1 MILLPAANAQQGSNF
16 PPGPGPNPSGQCIVF
31 LTGDFESE
39 CILPIDK
46 PGSDYINE
54 LENTLIACQ
63 GMTVTYT
70 AHLAD
75 GSTAVNWLWNVDG
88 AVTWENNGDGS
99 ITVHW
104 GDFDSGT
111 ISVEVTDADGNVCS
125 VTKTVMLMERP
136 VASVN
141 TVPDWTEEDGRRI
154 IYVCRG
160 ESVEFM
166 DVSST
171 TNTDIA
177 GYYWRNNWSGDASSS
192 QNFIVS
198 NVLEKMEIIHRVYNN
213 CGCYDEIAF
222 EIRVNDGETLELGC
236 YGTVC
241 AHQEVTYTAISPS
254 CDAYMWSVD
263 GGSIQAG
270 QGTPTVTVVWDNP
283 SSGFGTIGID
293 GTLCGEHVCP
303 GLLTKRVPILIDGL
317 GISGQQTAC
326 VGEAVEYSV
335 PLYGST
341 HYVWHI
347 WSDSTYVSYN
357 IQENKRILKF
367 THEGTFYIAVDY
379 ECDFLDCHDLHSD
392 TLVVTVKSPL
402 VVAGDSRICV
412 GNSYDLHTEPVGTV
426 ALWSVR
432 DSVGTLLHSE
442 TNDSLSYVFTQA
454 GKYYITA
461 ENDDYCRSA
470 GYLITV
476 IDAPVTPSIGENP
489 SVTCPHSSVLLTGEP
504 SEPSYSL
511 VWRPQCSSA
520 SPQSVSGNEVTI
532 NYGDEVCDVAV
543 YNYDRITGCLS
554 AQPYIHHVSPFQL
567 ADYNVGPYTV
577 CPGSSV
583 TLAAPSQDNV
593 IYEWQLDEYKQ
604 YCASVQGDVY
614 NDTAELWV
622 NELTGAGAYP
632 TTFNMMLY
640 RTYCSTLRDTVT
652 VSLTVTDSIGS
663 MSIEAIPNVCQG
675 DVVPLNGYCSG
686 DDYHWSIYGCEYY
699 TLTSNSVTF
708 DEPGVFTAT
717 FTCNPYDFCDNHNYL
732 LSESTTV
739 QVHPLPPFVALL
751 FADGNVSTL
760 PPLSE
765 EEYHFEWV
773 PTGPDSHTVPMTPG
787 VDHYTCIIT
796 RQEFPNCSRVIES
809 DVDTTC
815 HLVSIDFNGFNYCNS
830 TASFSFPGLPSG
842 TQVSWYVMGGEYGEG
857 RTLDISEQVAAI
869 PFARLGDYLVQA
881 YAIYDGQC
889 YRGYYTIT
897 VDFLP
902 SFDIIKHCTALEL
915 RNNSR
920 TLTGEGNMTVSC
932 NGTQYTFPV
941 TQISLMIS
949 NLPDGEYTFSLVSA
963 GGVAMPCP
971 IGTVTVQNTGGALL
985 TVETEYGDHQA
996 CDNTA
1001 LNLIVHGVPE
1011 SDIDNVRWT
1020 FCDGSAFS
1028 TGTNTLYHTFR
1039 QGNGY
1044 VVTVTLVDVN
1054 GCPSYGT
1061 LNLNSAHNDL
1071 KDAFILFDREYILC
1085 PGNSKSIEYISTS
1098 TEDLQG
1104 VNYLWNETPPLTQ
1117 ESHSYV
1123 YSTGDYKVTATDGN
1137 HCKAMAMANVPF
1149 KNQPQAVIVTD
1160 GTALCVKNPITFY
1173 GSLDPNT
1180 DDYSFEWQVRFN
1192 GNVVATSTD
1201 PNLAYTPQQ
1210 TGYYT
1215 VSLSI
1220 TNNED
1225 CTGSTDYSF
1234 AVNQQPEMP
1243 HIDYDGNRCID
1254 QPPVNLVGSNYYGEL
1269 HWSNGHT
1276 GPTANYF
1283 YSGDITAWYYDPVT
1297 GCRSPNGHIYIP
1309 PAPDFDA
1316 LLTGC
1321 YNICKFELEDL
1332 SPLNVWGLMP
1342 NNYTDSFNWSWRL
1355 NGDEIANGDRYP
1367 NPFALRFQ
1375 GFGDYQLDVSYN
1387 EICKVGSPLLT
1398 LHDSCLCDSMDITYT
1413 CETSVGWDCNI
1424 TYIVNLKIRNV
1435 SDRTICPSD
1444 IWLTSDLEGVRIVNE
1459 PFDGNPIEP
1468 GAMRTYVIRLNVEN
1482 LGQPSLSL
1490 TLFDECNHCNF
1501 TFSVDLSDVKLGN
1514 CPPRMERRW
1523 IRRVDDLT
1531 TQEEGFFEFRFD
1543 FSPGQRVVAFWS
1555 EPQTVLSYSLVNYN
1569 SVEGLGMIS
1578 KDSLLR
1584 LRNSHEQICFYAIVC
1599 NGKQLC
1605 KHHYCISARDLYD
1618 ILYPT
1623 ILPPF
1628 PPLPPLPPRPPRPP
1642 RPHFPFFSTGA
1653 GNSYGGEGI
1662 ENLEIRNSK
1671 FEISI
1676 SPNPTSGV
1684 VRVMGDVGEIVVIE
1698 VLDMQGRKLIAIEGT
1713 DSFDVSSLP
1722 AGQYIACV
1730 TTDSDTHYLKL
1741 IKK

>member
-1 MILLPAANAQQGSNF
+1 MVLLPAANAQQGSNF
-16 PPGPGPNPSGQCIVF
+16 PPGSGPSGQCVVF
-31 LTGDFESE
+31 ITGDFESE
-39 CILPIDK
+39 CILPVDK

-54 LENTLIACQ
+54 IENTLIACQ

-88 AVTWENNGDGS
+88 AVSWENNGDGS

-125 VTKTVMLMERP
+125 VTKTVLLMERP

-141 TVPDWTEEDGRRI
+141 TVPAWTEEDGRRI

-241 AHQEVTYTAISPS
+241 AHQEVTYTAISPT
-254 CDAYMWSVD
+254 CDAYMWHVE
-263 GGSIQAG
+263 GGTIRTG
-270 QGTPTVTVVWDNP
+270 QGTPTVTVAWDNP
-283 SSGFGTIGID
+283 ASGFGTIGID
-293 GTLCGEHVCP
+293 GTLCGEQVCP
-303 GLLTKRVPILIDGL
+303 GLLSKRVPILIDGL

-357 IQENKRILKF
+357 IQENKKILRF
-367 THEGTFYIAVDY
+367 NHEGIFYISVDY
-379 ECDFLDCHDLHSD
+379 DCKFLECRGLHSD
-392 TLVVTVKSPL
+392 TLVVTVKPRL
-402 VVAGDSRICV
+402 VVAGDNRICI
-412 GNSYDLHTEPVGTV
+412 GNPYDLHTEPAGTA

-432 DSVGTLLHSE
+432 DDAGTILHSE
-442 TNDSLSYVFTQA
+442 TDDSLHFVFPQT

-476 IDAPVTPSIGENP
+476 IDAPVTPSIGANP

-511 VWRPQCSSA
+511 VWRPQCPGA

-583 TLAAPSQDNV
+583 SLAAPPQDNV

-614 NDTAELWV
+614 SHSAELWV

-632 TTFNMMLY
+632 ATFNMMLY

-663 MSIEAIPNVCQG
+663 MSIEAIPDVCQG

-686 DDYHWSIYGCEYY
+686 DNYHWSIYGCEYY
-699 TLTSNSVTF
+699 TLTCNSVTF

-717 FTCNPYDFCDNHNYL
+717 LTCNLYDFCDNHNYL

-739 QVHPLPPFVALL
+739 HVHPLPPFVALL
-751 FADGNVSTL
+751 FADGNVSTIPL
-760 PPLSE
+760 LSE
-765 EEYHFEWV
+765 EEYSFHWGH
-773 PTGPDSHTVPMTPG
+773 TDDDLNTVPMTPG
-787 VDHYTCIIT
+787 VELYTCEIT
-796 RQEFPNCSRVIES
+796 RREFPGCSRIIATEA
-809 DVDTTC
+809 DTMC
-815 HLVSIDFNGFNYCNS
+815 QYVGIGFNGFSYCDRNA
-830 TASFSFPGLPSG
+830 TFSLPELPSG
-842 TQVSWYVMGGEYGEG
+842 AQVSWYVMGGEYGEG
-857 RTLDISEQVAAI
+857 RTLDISGTVVTI

-881 YAIYDGQC
+881 YATVDGQC
-889 YRGYYTIT
+889 YRGYYTLT

-902 SFDIIKHCTALEL
+902 SFDIVKHCTFLEL

-920 TLTGEGNMTVSC
+920 TLTGEGNITVSC
-932 NGTQYTFPV
+932 NGTLHTFPV
-941 TQISLMIS
+941 TQRSLMIS

-963 GGVAMPCP
+963 NGVAMPCP

-985 TVETEYGDHQA
+985 TVETEHGDHQA

-1020 FCDGSAFS
+1020 FCDGSAF
-1028 TGTNTLYHTFR
+1028 TTTNGHLYHTFHT
-1039 QGNGY
+1039 GGPY
-1044 VVTVTLVDVN
+1044 LVSVTLTDLN
-1054 GCPSYGT
+1054 GCHSYGT
-1061 LNLNSAHNDL
+1061 IELISAPNNL
-1071 KDAFILFDREYILC
+1071 KDASIYFDITDILC
-1085 PGNSKSIEYISTS
+1085 PGSSKDIEYIRSSTG
-1098 TEDLQG
+1098 DLQG
-1104 VNYLWNETPPLTQ
+1104 VSYLWNETPPPSQ

-1123 YSTGDYKVTATDGN
+1123 YSTGDYRVTATDEN

-1149 KNQPQAVIVTD
+1149 KNQPQAVIITD
-1160 GTALCVKNPITFY
+1160 GSALCVKNPITFY
-1173 GSLDPNT
+1173 GSPDPNPEN
-1180 DDYSFEWQVRFN
+1180 YEFEWLIQRN
-1192 GNVVATSTD
+1192 GNVVATSEE
-1201 PNLAYTPQQ
+1201 PNVEFTPIQPG
-1210 TGYYT
+1210 TYT

-1220 TNNED
+1220 TNDED
-1225 CTGSTDYSF
+1225 CSASTDYTF
-1234 AVNQQPEMP
+1234 TVNRQPEAP

-1254 QPPVNLVGSNYYGEL
+1254 LPPVNLFGDNGMGADI
-1269 HWSNGHT
+1269 HWSNGHM

-1283 YSGDITAWYYDPVT
+1283 YAGDITAWYYDPVT
-1297 GCRSPNGHIYIP
+1297 GCRSNNGHIYIP
-1309 PAPDFDA
+1309 PAPNFDA

-1321 YNICKFELEDL
+1321 YSICKYELEDL
-1332 SPLNVWGLMP
+1332 SPLHVWGLIP
-1342 NNYTDSFNWSWRL
+1342 NNGGFRYTWL
-1355 NGDEIANGDRYP
+1355 LGDNAIVSDVYGS
-1367 NPFALRFQ
+1367 NPISLPLRE
-1375 GFGDYQLDVSYN
+1375 FGDYQLVVAYN
-1387 EICKVGSPLLT
+1387 NDQCNVKSPLLT

-1413 CETSVGWDCNI
+1413 CDASTDWDCNI
-1424 TYIVNLKIRNV
+1424 TYTLNITVRNI
-1435 SDRTICPSD
+1435 SDKTICPSD
-1444 IWLTSDLEGVRIVNE
+1444 IWLTSNLEGVRIVNA
-1459 PFDGNPIEP
+1459 PFDGSPIEP
-1468 GAMRTYVIRLNVEN
+1468 GAMRRYTLQLSVEN
-1482 LGQPSLSL
+1482 LGRPSLSL
-1490 TLFDECNHCNF
+1490 TLFDKCNHCNF
-1501 TFSVDLSDVKLGN
+1501 TFSVDLSDIKLGN
-1514 CPPRMERRW
+1514 CPPRMVRRW

-1531 TQEEGFFEFRFD
+1531 TREEGFFEFRFD

-1584 LRNSHEQICFYAIVC
+1584 LRNSHEQICFHAIVC

-1605 KHHYCISARDLYD
+1605 KHHYCISARDMYD
-1618 ILYPT
+1618 ILYPF
-1623 ILPPF
+1623 ILPPI
-1628 PPLPPLPPRPPRPP
+1628 PPIPPIPPRPFPP
-1642 RPHFPFFSTGA
+1642 FPLFSTGA
-1653 GNSYGGEGI
+1653 GNTSGSDGSQAIQQYDI
-1662 ENLEIRNSK
+1662 QSLK
-1671 FEISI
+1671 LH
-1676 SPNPTSGV
+1676 PNPTSGV
-1684 VRVMGDVGEIVVIE
+1684 VRVMGDAGDIVAIE
-1698 VLDMQGRKLIAIEGT
+1698 VLDMQGRKLIATEGT
-1713 DSFDVSSLP
+1713 DIFDVSSLP
-1722 AGQYIACV
+1722 AGQYIVRV
-1730 TTDSDTHYLKL
+1730 TTDDSVHYLKL